1 MDQDKYII
9 EINKIADLIKKSNLK
24 SKVVFITPWNSL
36 SGDLVSVIHGE
47 KKKKLFDKY
56 SSAFKEQYINL
67 NSDLKAILND
77 YTRHDYMF
85 DFIHPNDN
93 KGIELYS
100 EAKLKTLK

>member
-1 MDQDKYII
+1 MKKPNFKVKVYILHLGTLYQD
-9 EINKIADLIKKSNLK
+9 
-24 SKVVFITPWNSL
+24 
-36 SGDLVSVIHGE
+36 GE

-56 SSAFKEQYINL
+56 SSVFKEQYINL

-77 YTRHDYMF
+77 YTRDDYMF